1 MAAKSKGA
9 PPTDK
14 DEGTSKPRRAAE
26 KSASAAGSKSASK
39 PASKPPGKSPPPLP
53 PPRAQRAAPV
63 KPDPKPR
70 KPQPAFPK
78 KNQAPT
84 AAAFAAR
91 LPLSLGK
98 RFDLVRSYL
107 LNQQGVA
114 EDVFF
119 YGPETGWAIRFRR
132 GTRPLCSLHIYDE
145 RPIGIV
151 SLEPD
156 AIAGVDWKGLS
167 PAGRTARK
175 QAHGSPSLLWLDV
188 ELEGTGAADFK
199 AILRAKLATMP
210 GNNSASAPGSG
221 SRGRAEAED

>member
-1 MAAKSKGA
+1 MARARDGK
-9 PPTDK
+9 DK
-14 DEGTSKPRRAAE
+14 DSDKAPAGQSAELRKATRKSPKKSDLGRPARDAKPM
-26 KSASAAGSKSASK
+26 
-39 PASKPPGKSPPPLP
+39 PPPLP
-53 PPRAQRAAPV
+53 PPRARPQVV
-63 KPDPKPR
+63 KPEAKPR

-78 KNQAPT
+78 KNAPPT

-98 RFDLVRSYL
+98 RFDLVRNAL
-107 LNQQGVA
+107 LGQEGVK

-119 YGPETGWAIRFRR
+119 YGPESGWAIRFQLE
-132 GTRPLCSLHIYDE
+132 GRPLCSLHIYDE
-145 RPIGIV
+145 RPIGII

-188 ELEGTGAADFK
+188 DLEGTGAADFR
-199 AILRAKLATMP
+199 AILRAKLATL
-210 GNNSASAPGSG
+210 
-221 SRGRAEAED
+221 E

>member
-1 MAAKSKGA
+1 
-9 PPTDK
+9 
-14 DEGTSKPRRAAE
+14 
-26 KSASAAGSKSASK
+26 
-39 PASKPPGKSPPPLP
+39 
-53 PPRAQRAAPV
+53 V
-63 KPDPKPR
+63 KPEAKAR

-84 AAAFAAR
+84 PAAFAAR

-107 LNQQGVA
+107 VNQRGVT

-119 YGPETGWAIRFRR
+119 YGPESGWALRYRQ
-132 GTRPLCSLHIYDE
+132 GTRPLCSLHIHDE

-151 SLEPD
+151 SLEPP

-167 PAGRTARK
+167 PSGRTARK

-188 ELEGTGAADFK
+188 DLEGTGAADFR
-199 AILRAKLATMP
+199 AILRAKLATM
-210 GNNSASAPGSG
+210 SAATATAAASN
-221 SRGRAEAED
+221 EQED